1 VNAAQLLLCM
11 TLAGSARNPPN
22 SSLELVQRTAP
33 PPTSPPCILSQC
45 CSGFR
50 LPDTFDRSIPSN
62 RYVPSS
68 PFLTTST
75 VCSARSFAGLLH
87 PAASHG
93 VRPVSHHP
101 FPFEQLAEANPQLPR
116 ARIPAEAILL
126 TLERYPPQFQST
138 VRRRFSAP
146 METRRN
152 EPMIIPSGASTLR
165 SFPLHLSRT
174 IVTTGSPCFH
184 AAPVP
189 PSGHPLTLLLS
200 APFFQFPPQP
210 LPVLASP
217 GLLVTSLNLRVLS
230 RDAVRCTDMPLPT
243 CPYPLLPW
251 AFRTSVHRCPG
262 IMRSNPM
269 SISDRNPAG
278 RSNNIHSIAARKQP
292 WNFIRSHVLQA
303 PRHLPQPK
311 LHQLSKSLASG
322 LRSPVNFPQP

>member
-1 VNAAQLLLCM
+1 MRPSFFLCL
-11 TLAGSARNPPN
+11 TLAGPARNPPN
-22 SSLELVQRTAP
+22 SSLELFQRTAP
-33 PPTSPPCILSQC
+33 PPTSLPCVLSQC
-45 CSGFR
+45 CSSLR

-93 VRPVSHHP
+93 VRPVSHHL
-101 FPFEQLAEANPQLPR
+101 FPFKQLAEANPQPLQV
-116 ARIPAEAILL
+116 RIPAEAILL
-126 TLERYPPQFQST
+126 TLQRCPPQFQLII
-138 VRRRFSAP
+138 RRRRSAP
-146 METRRN
+146 TEARRN
-152 EPMIIPSGASTLR
+152 ESMIIPSGASTLR
-165 SFPLHLSRT
+165 SFPLHLSRA
-174 IVTTGSPCFH
+174 IVTTGTSCCHDF
-184 AAPVP
+184 PVP
-189 PSGHPLTLLLS
+189 PSGRPLTLLLG
-200 APFFQFPPQP
+200 APLFRVPPRS
-210 LPVLASP
+210 LPTLISP
-217 GLLVTSLNLRVLS
+217 GVLVTSLNLRVLS
-230 RDAVRCTDMPLPT
+230 RDAVRCTDMTLPT
-243 CPYPLLPW
+243 YPYPLLPW
-251 AFRTSVHRCPG
+251 AFRTPVHRCPG

-322 LRSPVNFPQP
+322 LRSPVSFPQP